1 MVTLEKEKYKCSFLE
16 KIRKKYNKNS
26 ISGKKRSSLFEV
38 GCGSGAL
45 LYLLKDRFKDYG
57 GCDYSKNLVSIA
69 SRYLNK
75 KKFFFQNAK
84 KLSLK
89 KKFDYVIA
97 SSVFEYLTP

>member
-1 MVTLEKEKYKCSFLE
+1 MWE
-16 KIRKKYNKNS
+16 
-26 ISGKKRSSLFEV
+26 
-38 GCGSGAL
+38 GAL

-75 KKFFFQNAK
+75 KRMFFFQNAK

-89 KKFDYVIA
+89 KNLI
-97 SSVFEYLTP
+97 T